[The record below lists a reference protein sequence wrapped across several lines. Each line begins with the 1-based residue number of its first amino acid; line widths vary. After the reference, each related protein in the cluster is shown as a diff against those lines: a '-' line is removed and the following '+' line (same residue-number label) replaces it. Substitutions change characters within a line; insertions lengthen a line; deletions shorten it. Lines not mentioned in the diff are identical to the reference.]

1 VCRGRVEVVVQ
12 LLAVLAVVALVAG
25 NAEHA
30 LLEDRVLGVPER
42 DGEAEVLVVVGDA
55 REAVLAPAIGA
66 RTGVLVREMG
76 PCIAVTRVVLTD
88 RRLTDGKK
96 SMISTSTEMAEIEAT
111 YPLTLTNVR
120 TPSLPVP
127 LAILVLLQPEL
138 LDTNVAVAE
147 AVDQPL
153 AVAATVR
160 RVRFGRGLLGRRVG
174 LSGLGR
180 CGSLRVRHHRRR
192 LGDPDF
198 ERWVLGT
205 RGRGSVGSSGRCRG
219 AILASK

>member
-1 VCRGRVEVVVQ
+1 
-12 LLAVLAVVALVAG
+12 VVALVAG

-96 SMISTSTEMAEIEAT
+96 K
-111 YPLTLTNVR
+111 YDQYVDR
-120 TPSLPVP
+120 DGGDRGDVP
-127 LAILVLLQPEL
+127 TDA
-138 LDTNVAVAE
+138 
-147 AVDQPL
+147 
-153 AVAATVR
+153 
-160 RVRFGRGLLGRRVG
+160 
-174 LSGLGR
+174 
-180 CGSLRVRHHRRR
+180 H
-192 LGDPDF
+192 
-198 ERWVLGT
+198 
-205 RGRGSVGSSGRCRG
+205 
-219 AILASK
+219 